1 MHTHT
6 HTHTQVEVWLN
17 RLLETMQSTIRHE
30 MTDAVVSYEEKPRD
44 QWLFEPPAQVR
55 NSLIFISKGTA
66 RPLNIPTHSTALLAA
81 ILSWLAACRLLTPGV
96 FLILVSLTSLCLH
109 CLSFSVSWTR
119 NFARQLTVRS
129 CTSIQISHQVSQSS
143 HMTTMYMT

>member
-1 MHTHT
+1 MCRYETTCTPTHTHTRT

-17 RLLETMQSTIRHE
+17 RLLETMQSTIHHA

-66 RPLNIPTHSTALLAA
+66 RLSNIPIHSTALLAA
-81 ILSWLAACRLLTPGV
+81 ILSWLAAL
-96 FLILVSLTSLCLH
+96 
-109 CLSFSVSWTR
+109 
-119 NFARQLTVRS
+119 
-129 CTSIQISHQVSQSS
+129 
-143 HMTTMYMT
+143 